1 MVCHGQHLGGS
12 EAGAPCFLGEDVGRA
27 HSRCKGPGGSV
38 CWQGRGQP
46 GASVAGEG
54 VSRRGQDPRGRRG
67 RSRRAWR
74 AAASC
79 LNKMQSGGF
88 RERRARLS
96 RAPLALH
103 GSKPT
108 VGGGCREGREEATAV
123 IQVGDK
129 GGLDQLGRWGVLD

>member
-1 MVCHGQHLGGS
+1 M
-12 EAGAPCFLGEDVGRA
+12 
-27 HSRCKGPGGSV
+27 